1 MASPP
6 VKAAAPR
13 ASSILSQETSARN
26 PTKPQPSGA
35 PLNITT
41 KAWVTLR
48 RVFFTVADFEAPD
61 KIYDVVNRV
70 QEATLQVL
78 GVISTNQ
85 LLPGNILRS
94 VTFTAGQTQMLAHGL
109 GREWQG
115 FFHCRVYPGAGDPIL
130 KEIAYASG
138 VGADSVLPLIST
150 NAGTY
155 DIYVF

>member
-6 VKAAAPR
+6 AKAAAPR
-13 ASSILSQETSARN
+13 ASSVLSQEVNAKN
-26 PTKPQPSGA
+26 PTKPQPTGA
-35 PLNITT
+35 PRNITT

-48 RVFFTVADFEAPD
+48 RVFFTVKDFEAPD

-70 QEATLQVL
+70 QEATLQIL

-115 FFHCRVYPGAGDPIL
+115 YFCCRSYPGAGACVL
-130 KEIAYASG
+130 TEAAYSSG
-138 VGADSVLPLIST
+138 VNSDTVLPVTST